1 MTTVVV
7 YKTDTKEVL
16 AAIPMDGG
24 MMWNFRFT
32 TEQSQYSR
40 KLPEESYW
48 QKTNL

>member
-24 MMWNFRFT
+24 DAVCRIVLAENKFMIKMEGNNN
-32 TEQSQYSR
+32 E
-40 KLPEESYW
+40 K
-48 QKTNL
+48 